1 MPNVFEELQVHEFQK
16 LLDGYEARRKEE
28 DYRRAYFISWLIA
41 PHVKEQ
47 ITADQII
54 EPLWG
59 KKTTSKEDETY
70 MRDLFKLPKGGK

>member
-1 MPNVFEELQVHEFQK
+1 MPNVFEGLQVHEFQK
-16 LLDGYEARRKEE
+16 LLDGYEARKKEE

-41 PHVKEQ
+41 PHIKEQ
-47 ITADQII
+47 ITVEQII

-59 KKTTSKEDETY
+59 KKTTSKEDEAY